1 MLVVGSYPCIS
12 PACSVSMLLRG
23 VHANVISFSSVS
35 PCLPTD
41 VERRAFLAFPS
52 GVRAKCCAYG
62 FSSFFFSAAWVFHRF
77 SSVVFKS
84 GGTQGRTFLTC
95 LRPMQCALG
104 VPFSGLV
111 VSVLSTRSSHMILL
125 LLFLASCSSSAL
137 LCNGEQIWV
146 STFLMCSSNS
156 ERIWAVTFADI
167 FCS

>member
-1 MLVVGSYPCIS
+1 
-12 PACSVSMLLRG
+12 
-23 VHANVISFSSVS
+23 
-35 PCLPTD
+35 
-41 VERRAFLAFPS
+41 
-52 GVRAKCCAYG
+52 
-62 FSSFFFSAAWVFHRF
+62 
-77 SSVVFKS
+77 
-84 GGTQGRTFLTC
+84 